1 MTERTRSSTKLAANE
16 RDRYNAAKTLDDTS
30 RAMIFDGVTLN
41 QMVQMFHMD
50 SRTLIRRLH
59 GVKPVGRRHGGDIYL
74 LHEVV
79 PYLWK
84 PSTQQVEEAIRRMNH
99 QDLPKT
105 LTKEYW
111 AGLRSKQEYELRRGD
126 LWPTGKIVEKVG
138 DVYKMVKM
146 SALLMTDA
154 VERQTELTD
163 RQRNI
168 IRQLTRAM
176 LEDLAKNIK
185 QNFKVPEPEF
195 VPSMED
201 EDDDEEL

>member
-1 MTERTRSSTKLAANE
+1 MTERTRSNTKLANNE
-16 RDRYNAAKTLDDTS
+16 RDRYNASKTLDDAS

-59 GVKPVGRRHGGDIYL
+59 GVKPVGRRNGGDIYL
-74 LHEVV
+74 IHEVV
-79 PYLWK
+79 PHLWK

-99 QDLPKT
+99 HDLPKL

-111 AGLRSKQEYELRRGD
+111 AGLNSKQNYELKRGD
-126 LWPTGKIVEKVG
+126 LWPTAVVVEKVG
-138 DVYKMVKM
+138 EVYKLVKM

-163 RQRNI
+163 KQRNI
-168 IRQLTRAM
+168 IRQLTRSM
-176 LEDLAKNIK
+176 LEQLAREI
-185 QNFKVPEPEF
+185 QTNFKMPEPEF
-195 VPSMED
+195 QPRPE
-201 EDDDEEL
+201 EDDDEDL

>member
-1 MTERTRSSTKLAANE
+1 MTERTRSTTKLAENE
-16 RDRYNAAKTLDDTS
+16 RDRYDASKTLDAAS

-41 QMVQMFHMD
+41 QMVQMFRMD

-74 LHEVV
+74 ISDVV

-84 PSTQQVEEAIRRMNH
+84 PSQQQVEEAIRRMNH
-99 QDLPKT
+99 QDLPKN

-111 AGLRSKQEYELRRGD
+111 AGQRSRQEYELRRGD
-126 LWPTGKIVEKVG
+126 LWPTEKIVELVG
-138 DVYKMVKM
+138 EVYKMLKM

-154 VERQTELTD
+154 VERQTELSD

-176 LEDLAKNIK
+176 LDDVAKNIQ
-185 QNFKVPEPEF
+185 QNFKAPEPEF
-195 VPSMED
+195 VPSPE
-201 EDDDEEL
+201 ETDDDEEL